1 VAVDVPNS
9 YSASDNGKVVVNQ
22 ELTEQ
27 TSRNVTVNGTYDTTT
42 NNEVVVNVSGGGGGG
57 EYSLSLA
64 EYLQFYGTSP
74 GQIIGLPY
82 TVSSDYEIEVDFE
95 VTETSSNNTV
105 IGNSNG
111 YNKPHLT
118 IYNDKWYTST
128 GGNDLN
134 FGNSS
139 MLTGRHTVVINKNGN
154 SVLFDEQAV
163 LSNLSNNSYQGVYL
177 WVGGRYSSSPGYTLA
192 KAKIYEYKITSI
204 STGNVICD
212 LKPAEIKKNNNVVI
226 IGLYDVINDV
236 FYTSSGT
243 TVSGTLIQKTITQ
256 NGTYNASDDNAYGYS
271 SVTVNVSGG
280 SDEIV
285 IPDLPT
291 GYTKIESVYFPG
303 NNGYIKIPSV
313 PANSKIKVKF
323 QPKDNGEYPILASKN
338 GDDQTSYDLELL
350 YRTTSGIIPYLWC
363 RDKNASMITYDD
375 IDVSIIREQINPQ
388 PSVMNSQYLLIFY
401 TKITI
406 GIDYPSDSGQYI
418 YIGYYQSS
426 KDYKGN
432 VYYCIVTNPTET
444 ENLYFFV
451 PCYRNNDDAVGFYD
465 VVNDV
470 FYENEGKGTFQ
481 IGTYL

>member
-1 VAVDVPNS
+1 MAQVLITESYLDDIADAIREKNGSEDTYTPAQMAGAIADIQTADEVVLVSKSVTANGTYNPASDSADGYSGVTVNVPNTYTESDEGKVVSSGNLVSQSSKLITQNGTHDTTMNNSVSVDVPNS

-22 ELTEQ
+22 ALTDQTSKSINSNGTHDTTANNSVVVDVPNSYAAADEGKVVSSGELVAQ

-95 VTETSSNNTV
+95 VTETSSNNSV

-118 IYNDKWYTST
+118 VYNNKWYTST

-154 SVLFDEQAV
+154 SVLFDEQVV
-163 LSNLSNNSYQGVYL
+163 LSNLSSNSYQDVYL

-212 LKPAEIKKNNNVVI
+212 LKPAEIKKNNNAVI
-226 IGLYDVINDV
+226 NGLYDVINDV
-236 FYTSSGT
+236 FYT
-243 TVSGTLIQKTITQ
+243 
-256 NGTYNASDDNAYGYS
+256 
-271 SVTVNVSGG
+271 
-280 SDEIV
+280 
-285 IPDLPT
+285 
-291 GYTKIESVYFPG
+291 
-303 NNGYIKIPSV
+303 
-313 PANSKIKVKF
+313 
-323 QPKDNGEYPILASKN
+323 
-338 GDDQTSYDLELL
+338 
-350 YRTTSGIIPYLWC
+350 
-363 RDKNASMITYDD
+363 
-375 IDVSIIREQINPQ
+375 
-388 PSVMNSQYLLIFY
+388 
-401 TKITI
+401 
-406 GIDYPSDSGQYI
+406 
-418 YIGYYQSS
+418 
-426 KDYKGN
+426 
-432 VYYCIVTNPTET
+432 
-444 ENLYFFV
+444 
-451 PCYRNNDDAVGFYD
+451 
-465 VVNDV
+465 
-470 FYENEGKGTFQ
+470 
-481 IGTYL
+481 